1 MPCPYTLRPFD
12 FAAQGMPLRLYLLSF
27 VLLCLKVFSICANFQ
42 AAKAVSFSVFAWR
55 AANNAVMTFRPFSV
69 TI

>member
-27 VLLCLKVFSICANFQ
+27 VLFVTSFENLGWGVAY
-42 AAKAVSFSVFAWR
+42 AASAIGESSTSCPSSWSLR
-55 AANNAVMTFRPFSV
+55 TW
-69 TI
+69 

>member
-27 VLLCLKVFSICANFQ
+27 VLFV
-42 AAKAVSFSVFAWR
+42 
-55 AANNAVMTFRPFSV
+55 TFVVQHPLRFWLRLSP
-69 TI
+69 